1 MSDFLIHVS
10 AVACLYGILALALNL
25 QMGLSGLV
33 NFGLIALFGCGT
45 YGAAF
50 AHLWGWPPLAG
61 LALGLVF
68 AALLGLF
75 FARLGDRMSEDYWG
89 IATLSLAEI
98 MRLVFTNEQ
107 GLAGGA
113 QGVSGLPVTFAALPA
128 DSAALARLALY
139 AALLVVAFV
148 ICQRIARSG
157 FGLSL
162 KLMREEPQLARALGY
177 DLARSRRIV
186 MVVSSLMAAV
196 AGFLYAHYLTFVGP
210 EQLMSH
216 ETFLIWSMV
225 IIGGIA
231 NNWGVVAGAILM
243 QFALAYVPFVKDW
256 FDVPSDFVAATRLI
270 IVGGGILAFLIW
282 RPKGIFPERI
292 GGSHV

>member
-1 MSDFLIHVS
+1 MSDFLIHVA
-10 AVACLYGILALALNL
+10 AVSCLYGILALALNL
-25 QMGLSGLV
+25 QMGFSGLV
-33 NFGLIALFGCGT
+33 NFGLIALFGCGS

-61 LALGLVF
+61 LALGLVL

-75 FARLGDRMSEDYWG
+75 FARLGARMSEDYWG

-107 GLAGGA
+107 ALAGGA
-113 QGVSGLPVTFAALPA
+113 QGVSGLPVTF
-128 DSAALARLALY
+128 STLAGQGAGLSRLALY
-139 AALLVVAFV
+139 AALLVAAF
-148 ICQRIARSG
+148 ILCQRITRSG
-157 FGLSL
+157 FGMAL
-162 KLMREEPQLARALGY
+162 KMMREEPQLARALGY
-177 DLARSRRIV
+177 DLGRMRAIV
-186 MVVSSLMAAV
+186 MVISSLMAAV
-196 AGFLYAHYLTFVGP
+196 AGFLYAHYLSFVGP

-231 NNWGVVAGAILM
+231 NNWGVVAGAFLM

-256 FDVPSDFVAATRLI
+256 LDLPTDFVAATRLV

-282 RPKGIFPERI
+282 RPKGLFPERI
-292 GGSHV
+292 GGSHG